1 MFRRRRPPSG
11 STRPPGSHP
20 DRSVALGIPRV
31 PSLDPT
37 STDSVLVT
45 AARQGDREALEALL
59 RRHQDRLHGL
69 CRRMLGNDHDAE
81 DATQEAM
88 IAIVRGLPRFDGRSA
103 FSTWAYRV
111 TTNAALDELRRK
123 GRRPRPTAG
132 EDHES
137 AVPAD
142 GRLDPQEAISARLDV
157 DAALQLLPEDQRAA
171 VVLRDLLD
179 LDYAEIAEVLAIPIG
194 TVRSRIA
201 RGRGA
206 IASLLSPGHAGAHA
220 HRVPTSDEGNL
231 PSPPERQRKQDP

>member
-1 MFRRRRPPSG
+1 M
-11 STRPPGSHP
+11 
-20 DRSVALGIPRV
+20 
-31 PSLDPT
+31 
-37 STDSVLVT
+37 LVT

-111 TTNAALDELRRK
+111 ATNAALDELRRK
-123 GRRPRPTAG
+123 GRRPRPTAD

-137 AVPAD
+137 AFPAD
-142 GRLDPQEAISARLDV
+142 GRLDPQEVISARLDV
-157 DAALQLLPEDQRAA
+157 DAALQLLPEEQRAA

-206 IASLLSPGHAGAHA
+206 IASLLSPGHAGASA
-220 HRVPTSDEGNL
+220 ERVPASDEGNL
-231 PSPPERQRKQDP
+231 PSPPERQSKQDP

>member
-11 STRPPGSHP
+11 STGPPGSHP
-20 DRSVALGIPRV
+20 DRSVALGISRV

-88 IAIVRGLPRFDGRSA
+88 IAIVRGLARFDGRSA

-111 TTNAALDELRRK
+111 ATNAALDELRRK
-123 GRRPRPTAG
+123 GRRPRPTTG
-132 EDHES
+132 EDS
-137 AVPAD
+137 
-142 GRLDPQEAISARLDV
+142 
-157 DAALQLLPEDQRAA
+157 
-171 VVLRDLLD
+171 
-179 LDYAEIAEVLAIPIG
+179 
-194 TVRSRIA
+194 
-201 RGRGA
+201 
-206 IASLLSPGHAGAHA
+206 
-220 HRVPTSDEGNL
+220 
-231 PSPPERQRKQDP
+231 

>member
-1 MFRRRRPPSG
+1 
-11 STRPPGSHP
+11 
-20 DRSVALGIPRV
+20 
-31 PSLDPT
+31 
-37 STDSVLVT
+37 VLVT

-88 IAIVRGLPRFDGRSA
+88 IAIVRGLARFDGRSA

-111 TTNAALDELRRK
+111 ATNAALDELRRK
-123 GRRPRPTAG
+123 GRRPRPTTG
-132 EDHES
+132 EDYES
-137 AVPAD
+137 AFPAD
-142 GRLDPQEAISARLDV
+142 CPLDPQEAISARLDV

-206 IASLLSPGHAGAHA
+206 IASLLSPGHAGAGA
-220 HRVPTSDEGNL
+220 ERVPASDEGNL
-231 PSPPERQRKQDP
+231 PSPSERQKKQEP